1 MLRHN
6 AKLRHDAEKQ
16 KTMVKGGELM
26 KVTEMKSSPE
36 KPNPHNVSVRMLY
49 NTEHAQ
55 AVHIELKPGEA
66 LKKHITPTDVFF
78 YILEGKGIV
87 EIGDEQQ
94 EVSQDMLVES
104 PAKIPHRLLN
114 QGDGIFR
121 VLVVKAP
128 RQTEATR
135 VL

>member
-1 MLRHN
+1 
-6 AKLRHDAEKQ
+6 
-16 KTMVKGGELM
+16 M
-26 KVTEMKSSPE
+26 KVIEMKSSPE
-36 KPNPHNVSVRMLY
+36 KPNPHNVSVRTLY
-49 NTEHAQ
+49 DTEHAQ

-94 EVSQDMLVES
+94 EVSRDTLIES

-114 QGDGIFR
+114 PGAGIFR
-121 VLVVKAP
+121 VLVVKVP
-128 RQTEATR
+128 RQTESTR
-135 VL
+135 LL